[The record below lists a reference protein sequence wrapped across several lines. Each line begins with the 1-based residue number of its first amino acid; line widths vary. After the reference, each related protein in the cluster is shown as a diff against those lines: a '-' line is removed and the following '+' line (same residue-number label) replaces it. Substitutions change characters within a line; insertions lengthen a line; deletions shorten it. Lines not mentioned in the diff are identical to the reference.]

1 MSVRSPFFSF
11 RVLAFAAVV
20 PLLLRIVKLPQL
32 GDRLEP
38 DDPPASS
45 RDSRDSRDPAAVDRL
60 IRRIDLL
67 IRLGWPIVR
76 RGCLVRGITRYRF
89 LREAGIDTT
98 LCFGIGRLP
107 GQESFTGHCWLEM
120 DGRALAEPREPRPIY
135 TETYRVSPRPRRDRE
150 RGQHPDTVVHPETA

>member
-20 PLLLRIVKLPQL
+20 PLLLRFVKLPQL

-38 DDPPASS
+38 DDPPAPP
-45 RDSRDSRDPAAVDRL
+45 RDPAAVDRL

-135 TETYRVSPRPRRDRE
+135 SETYRVSPRPRRDRE

>member
-1 MSVRSPFFSF
+1 MSVLFPL
-11 RVLAFAAVV
+11 RVLGFAAAV
-20 PLLLRIVKLPQL
+20 PLLLRVVKLPQL

-38 DDPPASS
+38 DDPPA
-45 RDSRDSRDPAAVDRL
+45 PPTGPMEVERL
-60 IRRIDLL
+60 IRRIDRL
-67 IRLGWPIVR
+67 IRVGWPVVR

-89 LREAGIDTT
+89 LREAGVDVT

-120 DGRALAEPREPRPIY
+120 DGRAVAEPQEPRPIY

-150 RGQHPDTVVHPETA
+150 RGRPQDTAVHPETA

>member
-1 MSVRSPFFSF
+1 MSRLFPL
-11 RVLAFAAVV
+11 RVLGFAAAV
-20 PLLLRIVKLPQL
+20 PLLLRVVKLPQL

-38 DDPPASS
+38 DDPPTP
-45 RDSRDSRDPAAVDRL
+45 PAESAEVERL
-60 IRRIDLL
+60 IRRIDRL
-67 IRLGWPIVR
+67 IRLGWPVVR

-89 LREAGIDTT
+89 LREAGVDAT

-107 GQESFTGHCWLEM
+107 GQETFTGHCWLEM

-150 RGQHPDTVVHPETA
+150 RGAGAAHPETA

>member
-1 MSVRSPFFSF
+1 MSPRNPLFAL
-11 RVLAFAAVV
+11 RVLAFAAAV
-20 PLLLRIVKLPQL
+20 PLLLRVVKLPQL

-38 DDPPASS
+38 EDAPPA
-45 RDSRDSRDPAAVDRL
+45 RTPPRDPAEVDRL

-67 IRLGWPIVR
+67 IRLGWPVVR

-89 LREAGIDTT
+89 LREAGVDTA

-120 DGRALAEPREPRPIY
+120 DGRAVAEPRDPRPIY

-150 RGQHPDTVVHPETA
+150 RGHPQDAAAHPETA

>member
-1 MSVRSPFFSF
+1 MSVLFPF
-11 RVLAFAAVV
+11 RVLTFAAVV
-20 PLLLRIVKLPQL
+20 PLLLRVVKLPQL

-38 DDPPASS
+38 DAPPAP
-45 RDSRDSRDPAAVDRL
+45 RIPPPRDPAEVDRL
-60 IRRIDLL
+60 VRRIDRL
-67 IRLGWPIVR
+67 IRLGWPVVR

-89 LREAGIDTT
+89 LREAGVDAT

-135 TETYRVSPRPRRDRE
+135 TETYRVSPRPRRE
-150 RGQHPDTVVHPETA
+150 RGAGVAHPETA

>member
-1 MSVRSPFFSF
+1 MSLRGPFFPL
-11 RVLAFAAVV
+11 RVLSFAAAV
-20 PLLLRIVKLPQL
+20 PLLLRVVKLPQL
-32 GDRLEP
+32 GDQLEP
-38 DDPPASS
+38 DDPPMPPILP
-45 RDSRDSRDPAAVDRL
+45 RDPAEVDRL
-60 IRRIDLL
+60 IRRVDLL
-67 IRLGWPIVR
+67 IRLGWPVVR

-89 LREAGIDTT
+89 LREAGVDVT

-150 RGQHPDTVVHPETA
+150 RGGHPEAVAHPETA

>member
-1 MSVRSPFFSF
+1 MSRRSPFFAF
-11 RVLAFAAVV
+11 RVLAFAFVV
-20 PLLLRIVKLPQL
+20 PLLLRVVKLPQL

-38 DDPPASS
+38 AEPPAPPS
-45 RDSRDSRDPAAVDRL
+45 DPAAVGRL
-60 IRRIDLL
+60 VRRIDLL
-67 IRLGWPIVR
+67 LRLGWPFVR

-89 LREAGIDTT
+89 LREAGVDAA

-150 RGQHPDTVVHPETA
+150 RGAGAIHPETA

>member
-1 MSVRSPFFSF
+1 MSLRSPFFPL
-11 RVLAFAAVV
+11 RVLSFAAAV
-20 PLLLRIVKLPQL
+20 PLLLRVVKLPHL

-38 DDPPASS
+38 DDPPMPPIP
-45 RDSRDSRDPAAVDRL
+45 RTRPRDPAEVDRL
-60 IRRIDLL
+60 VRRIDLL
-67 IRLGWPIVR
+67 IRLGWPVVR

-89 LREAGIDTT
+89 LREAGVDAT

-150 RGQHPDTVVHPETA
+150 RAGHPEAVAHPETA